1 MQTAETGSDPHA
13 TSAPGPAP
21 GARIRLL
28 RSRSRSGRGDRTGF
42 PFALAIC
49 LLLVVAT
56 VSWRQKVFFDG
67 GLDPVVV
74 GKALLTCLAL
84 LLCLHAGLTC
94 GKPNPIGSRTAI
106 LLLLFVTVS
115 TFGGWAGGSGTASVI
130 LAVRVLLVGAAVLLL
145 IRSFPVDVVLRAQF
159 TAMAAVGVLAVIT
172 GVLRLSSTAGRLQGG
187 FPPLA
192 ANEIALL
199 CGAPALALIWR
210 QLSHRGRG
218 WDLPLIAVLVGA
230 VWASQ
235 SRTGLAALL
244 VAALLMVLQARRMA
258 PIAVAAVVGAA
269 AAAAYLLLTTDL
281 VSAYF
286 GRSNQ
291 GSVATLNSR
300 TIAWSAA
307 LDLPQNPVAA
317 LMGGGLALK
326 QIPVQGQYW
335 NVQGLDSS
343 WVSAWVQCGAIG
355 LALLAIW
362 AGSALIAGWRTP
374 RPYRM
379 IVTGMLL
386 FLIVRSVTESGLID
400 ATPSFLLFMTMSVLA
415 EAGSRPTLVV
425 AAGRWTVP
433 EPEPPPGRHR
443 DLPRTQRQLLRR

>member
-1 MQTAETGSDPHA
+1 MLTAETRSDPLA
-13 TSAPGPAP
+13 TSDPAP
-21 GARIRLL
+21 AAGRRIRLL
-28 RSRSRSGRGDRTGF
+28 RGRSTSDSSDRRSF
-42 PFALAIC
+42 AFALAIC
-49 LLLVVAT
+49 LLLVFAT

-67 GLDPVVV
+67 GLDPVVMA
-74 GKALLTCLAL
+74 KALLTGLAL
-84 LLCLHAGLTC
+84 LLALHARLNC
-94 GKPNPIGSRTAI
+94 GRPNPIGSRTVI

-115 TFGGWAGGSGTASVI
+115 TFGGWAGGTGTASLI
-130 LAVRVLLVGAAVLLL
+130 LAVRVVLVGAAVLLL
-145 IRSFPVDVVLRAQF
+145 IQSFPVDVVLRAQF

-172 GVLRLSSTAGRLQGG
+172 GALKLSSTGGRLQGG

-210 QLSHRGRG
+210 YLSHRGRA
-218 WDLPLIAVLVGA
+218 WDLALIAVLIGA
-230 VWASQ
+230 VWASE

-244 VAALLMVLQARRMA
+244 VAALVMVVQARRMS
-258 PIAVAAVVGAA
+258 AVAVAVVVGAA

-307 LDLPQNPVAA
+307 LDVPQNPVAA

-343 WVSAWVQCGAIG
+343 WVSAWVQGGAIG
-355 LALLAIW
+355 LTLLAVW

-379 IVTGMLL
+379 VITGMLV
-386 FLIVRSVTESGLID
+386 FLIIRSVTESGLID

-415 EAGSRPTLVV
+415 EAGSRSTLV
-425 AAGRWTVP
+425 AAAREWT
-433 EPEPPPGRHR
+433 EPERMARPGRA
-443 DLPRTQRQLLRR
+443 PRGHRQLLRR